1 MTRDAFD
8 EFSYAAP
15 GDAPLKRFVIRLVER
30 MTGQPRLKRL
40 YRQYQQDRYQEGGDA
55 GIFWDEALRRLRL
68 TLAFDEAALAQWPA
82 TGPLVIVCNHPF
94 GVIDGVTICAVTARI
109 RSDFR
114 ILTNAVLTKAEEIR
128 GHLLPVDFAET
139 REALHT
145 NLQSRKLARAHLAA
159 GGCLIVFLA
168 GGVSTTPSLWHRRA
182 VDAEWKSLAA
192 RLILGARASVA
203 PLYFVGQNSRLFQIA
218 SHLHQTL
225 RLSLL
230 FKEVHDR
237 MGSEIHMRPGRVIA
251 FEEIAH
257 MSPTTL
263 ALELRARTY
272 ALAGA
277 QAGGLA
283 GDSAQG

>member
-1 MTRDAFD
+1 MNRDAFD

-15 GDAPLKRFVIRLVER
+15 SDAPLKRFVIRLIER
-30 MTGQPRLKRL
+30 MTGQPRLRRL
-40 YRQYQQDRYQEGGDA
+40 YRQYQQDHYREDGGTVN
-55 GIFWDEALRRLRL
+55 FWDEALRRLRL
-68 TLAFDEAALAQWPA
+68 KLVFDKAALAQWPT

-94 GVIDGVTICAVTARI
+94 GVIDGVAICAVTAGI

-139 REALHT
+139 REAQGT

-159 GGCLIVFLA
+159 GGCLIVFPA

-182 VDAEWKSLAA
+182 VDAEWKNLTA
-192 RLILGARASVA
+192 RLILGAKAPVA
-203 PLYFVGQNSRLFQIA
+203 PLYFMGQNSRMFQIA

-237 MGSEIHMRPGRVIA
+237 MGSEIHMRPGPVVA
-251 FEEIAH
+251 FEEVAH
-257 MSPTTL
+257 MSPAVLTS
-263 ALELRARTY
+263 ELRTRTY
-272 ALAGA
+272 
-277 QAGGLA
+277 GLA
-283 GDSAQG
+283 SDGTQG